1 MRVLLAGAS
10 GALGLPLT
18 RRLVDAG
25 HEVIGLCRNP
35 AGAPALMELGAQ
47 PVVADALD
55 RIGLL
60 NAVDGLAAD
69 AVVHEL
75 TALRKPPTR
84 HSGMAGTDR
93 LRSEGTANLLAV
105 ATAIGATR
113 VLTQSIVLGYGYYDH
128 GRAPL
133 IEDDPF
139 GLPTGTRSDPHV
151 AAMLAAERQTFE
163 FGDGI
168 ALRYGMLYGGDA
180 AQVRPLLA
188 RRRLPVVAGGLL
200 GWVHHEDA
208 AAATVAALEH
218 GRGGEAYNVVDDQP
232 ASWQEMYSAMAE
244 AFGTRR
250 PPRLPR
256 WLFRLA
262 APYVATFAADT
273 SMVVSNAKAEGEL
286 GWKPEFPSYRE
297 GLAAAG

>member
-18 RRLVDAG
+18 RRLIGAG
-25 HEVIGLCRNP
+25 HEVIGLCRDP
-35 AGAPALMELGAQ
+35 ARAPALMELGAQ
-47 PVVADALD
+47 PLVADALD

-75 TALRKPPTR
+75 TALRRPPTR
-84 HSGMAGTDR
+84 HSGMTGTDR
-93 LRSEGTANLLAV
+93 LRNEGTANLVAV
-105 ATAIGATR
+105 AAAIGATR
-113 VLTQSIVLGYGYYDH
+113 VVTQSIVLGYGYYDH

-133 IEDDPF
+133 TEDDPF
-139 GLPTGTRSDPHV
+139 GLPTGSRSDPHV
-151 AAMLAAERQTFE
+151 AAMLAAERQTFAS
-163 FGDGI
+163 GDGI

-180 AQVRPLLA
+180 EQVRPLLA

-218 GRGGEAYNVVDDQP
+218 GRDGEAYNVVDDQP
-232 ASWQEMYSAMAE
+232 ASWQEVYTAMAE
-244 AFGTRR
+244 AFGA
-250 PPRLPR
+250 PAPHRLPR

-273 SMVVSNAKAEGEL
+273 SMVVSNAKATAEL

-297 GLAAAG
+297 GIAAAR

>member
-10 GALGLPLT
+10 GALGRPLT
-18 RRLVDAG
+18 RRLLAAG

-47 PVVADALD
+47 PLVADALD
-55 RIGLL
+55 RIALL
-60 NAVDGLAAD
+60 NAIDGLSAD

-93 LRSEGTANLLAV
+93 LRNEGTANLVAV
-105 ATAIGATR
+105 AAAIGATR
-113 VLTQSIVLGYGYYDH
+113 VVTQSIVLGYGYYDH
-128 GRAPL
+128 GRGPL
-133 IEDDPF
+133 TEGDPF

-163 FGDGI
+163 SGHGI

-180 AQVRPLLA
+180 EQVRPLLA

-218 GRGGEAYNVVDDQP
+218 GRAGEAYNVVDDQP
-232 ASWQEMYSAMAE
+232 ASWQEVYTAMAE
-244 AFGTRR
+244 AFGAPR
-250 PPRLPR
+250 PHRLPR

-273 SMVVSNAKAEGEL
+273 SMVVSNAKAEAEL
-286 GWKPEFPSYRE
+286 AWKPEFPSYRE
-297 GLAAAG
+297 GIAAAR

>member
-1 MRVLLAGAS
+1 MPQGAS
-10 GALGLPLT
+10 SSRSASAI
-18 RRLVDAG
+18 DASACLEAASG
-25 HEVIGLCRNP
+25 PPNGIVIRSP
-35 AGAPALMELGAQ
+35 IE
-47 PVVADALD
+47 
-55 RIGLL
+55 
-60 NAVDGLAAD
+60 
-69 AVVHEL
+69 
-75 TALRKPPTR
+75 PTR
-84 HSGMAGTDR
+84 
-93 LRSEGTANLLAV
+93 
-105 ATAIGATR
+105 
-113 VLTQSIVLGYGYYDH
+113 
-128 GRAPL
+128 
-133 IEDDPF
+133 
-139 GLPTGTRSDPHV
+139 
-151 AAMLAAERQTFE
+151 
-163 FGDGI
+163 
-168 ALRYGMLYGGDA
+168 MLYGGDA

-232 ASWQEMYSAMAE
+232 ASWQEMYTAMAE

-250 PPRLPR
+250 APRLPR

-297 GLAAAG
+297 GLAAAR

>member
-10 GALGLPLT
+10 GALGRPLT
-18 RRLVDAG
+18 RRLIGAG
-25 HEVIGLCRNP
+25 HEVIGLCRDP

-47 PVVADALD
+47 PLVADALD

-60 NAVDGLAAD
+60 NAVDGLSAD

-75 TALRKPPTR
+75 TALRRPPTR
-84 HSGMAGTDR
+84 HSGMVGTDR
-93 LRSEGTANLLAV
+93 LRNEGTANLVAV
-105 ATAIGATR
+105 AAAIGVTR
-113 VLTQSIVLGYGYYDH
+113 VVTQSIVLGYGYYDH

-133 IEDDPF
+133 TEDDPF
-139 GLPTGTRSDPHV
+139 GLPTGSRSDPHV
-151 AAMLAAERQTFE
+151 AAMLAAERQTFAT
-163 FGDGI
+163 GDGI

-180 AQVRPLLA
+180 EQVRPLLA

-218 GRGGEAYNVVDDQP
+218 GRGGEAYNVVDDQA
-232 ASWQEMYSAMAE
+232 ASWQEVYTVMAE
-244 AFGTRR
+244 SFGA
-250 PPRLPR
+250 PAPHRLPR
-256 WLFRLA
+256 WLFRMA

-273 SMVVSNAKAEGEL
+273 SMVVSNAKATAEL

-297 GLAAAG
+297 GIAAAR